1 MNHIFAGFFII
12 TITMIIAIDGYSS
25 CGKSTLAKQ
34 LAKTLGFVFVDTGAM
49 YRAVTLYFLEHLL
62 DIRKETDVVAALE
75 QIHIHFENLNGE
87 NTTFLNGEN
96 VESKIRSINVSNF
109 VSEVAALT
117 PVRSKMVYLQR
128 KMAGQKGLVMDGR
141 DIGTV
146 VFPDADVKFFI
157 TADPLIRAERRY
169 RELMGKGQVITIEAI
184 IENLKHRDHID
195 THRADSPLRQAEDA
209 ILIDNSHLTIEQ
221 QFELALGIIRKQQS
235 TL

>member
-12 TITMIIAIDGYSS
+12 TIAMIIAIDGYSS

-49 YRAVTLYFLEHLL
+49 YRAVTLYFLEHLV
-62 DIRKETDVVAALE
+62 DIRVESGVVSALE
-75 QIHIHFENLNGE
+75 QIHIHFENINGE

-96 VESKIRSINVSNF
+96 VESKIRSISVSNF

-117 PVRSKMVYLQR
+117 PVRTKMVDLQR
-128 KMAGQKGLVMDGR
+128 KMASQQGLVMDGR

-157 TADPLIRAERRY
+157 TADPVIRAERRY
-169 RELMGKGQVITIEAI
+169 RELIGKGQVITIEAI

-195 THRADSPLRQAEDA
+195 THRADSPLRQADDA

-221 QFELALGIIRKQQS
+221 QFELALGIIKKQFAD
-235 TL
+235 

>member
-12 TITMIIAIDGYSS
+12 TIAMIIAIDGYSS

-49 YRAVTLYFLEHLL
+49 YRAVTLYFLEHLV
-62 DIRKETDVVAALE
+62 DIRVESDVVSALE
-75 QIHIHFENLNGE
+75 QIHIHFENINGE

-96 VESKIRSINVSNF
+96 VESKIRSISVSNF

-117 PVRSKMVYLQR
+117 PVRTKMVDLQR
-128 KMAGQKGLVMDGR
+128 KMASQQGLVMDGR

-157 TADPLIRAERRY
+157 TADPVIRAERRY
-169 RELMGKGQVITIEAI
+169 RELIGKGQVITIEAI

-195 THRADSPLRQAEDA
+195 THRADSPLRQADDA

-221 QFELALGIIRKQQS
+221 QFELALGIIKKQFAD
-235 TL
+235 